1 MTYASDYDSWLGCDV
16 YDVSDSKIGKVDEIF
31 YDDRTHRPEW
41 ITVTSG
47 MFGTKRHFVP
57 ILGSSRTA
65 DGDLRVNYDT
75 GMVKNAPNMD
85 VDNDHLDADQ
95 EIELYRY
102 YNIDW
107 DDSAAAFASGQ
118 RADVD
123 YEVRPYETTTESY
136 ATPVEQA
143 VETETMTTRSE
154 VPRVETQTGTVRLRK
169 YRVTEQVPVT
179 REEVRVEREA
189 DVVDETR

>member
-1 MTYASDYDSWLGCDV
+1 MTYASNYDSWIGCDV
-16 YDVSDSKIGKVDEIF
+16 YDASDTKLGTVDEIF

-41 ITVTSG
+41 ITVASG

-57 ILGSSRTA
+57 IIGSGRTA
-65 DGDLRVNYDT
+65 DGDLRINYDAEII
-75 GMVKNAPNMD
+75 KAAPNVD
-85 VDNDHLDADQ
+85 VDRDHLDADQ
-95 EIELYRY
+95 EVELYRH

-107 DDSAAAFASGQ
+107 DDSAGFNEGE

-123 YEVRPYETTTESY
+123 YEVRSYEQPT
-136 ATPVEQA
+136 EQA

-154 VPRVETQTGTVRLRK
+154 VPRVETETSAVRLRK

-179 REEVRVEREA
+179 REEVRVERDA
-189 DVVDETR
+189 DIVDDTR